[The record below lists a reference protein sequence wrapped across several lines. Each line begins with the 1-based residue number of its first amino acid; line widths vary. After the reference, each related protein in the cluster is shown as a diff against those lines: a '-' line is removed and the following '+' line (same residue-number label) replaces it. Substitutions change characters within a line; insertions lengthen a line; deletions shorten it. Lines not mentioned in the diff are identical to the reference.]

1 MAVLTAPNAAS
12 RWIAAWQAVG
22 AQRIDPALRE
32 TLLARWNEPARHY
45 HTARHLGECLRH
57 FADVRAEADHPAE
70 IELALWFHDAVY
82 DLQAHDNEARSADW
96 ARTAALA
103 AGVEAPVAARLHALV
118 MATRHSA
125 LPTTNDEALL
135 VDVDLSILGADTG
148 RFDEYERQV
157 RAEYA
162 WVPEATYREKRAA
175 VLQGFLDRPRLFT
188 TRHFFDRLEVPA
200 RRNLADSIRRLAG

>member
-1 MAVLTAPNAAS
+1 MAVLTAPIAAS
-12 RWIAAWQAVG
+12 RWATAWQAVG
-22 AQRIDPALRE
+22 AQRIDPSLRE
-32 TLLARWNEPARHY
+32 ALLSRWNEPARHY
-45 HTARHLGECLRH
+45 HTARHLGECLQH
-57 FADVRAEADHPAE
+57 FTAVRDEADHPAE
-70 IELALWFHDAVY
+70 VELALWFHDAVY
-82 DLQAHDNEARSADW
+82 DLQAHDNEVRSADW

-103 AGVEAPVAARLHALV
+103 AGVEAQTAARLHALV

-125 LPTTNDEALL
+125 PPASHDEALL
-135 VDVDLSILGADTG
+135 VDVDLSILGADTA

-175 VLQGFLDRPRLFT
+175 VLRGFLDRPRLFT